1 MRRRRTATPVPA
13 PLVTQRRSPRCGMG
27 TQLALSMPGRLA
39 CGVRT
44 ATSTPEESEA
54 LFIFHWRVF
63 VTAIQGPV
71 LSPPHTKIL
80 ALDTAPDDLFGGFAF
95 GELANTVPTLLFVA
109 SADGRAA
116 YVNRQW
122 LAYTGA
128 ADAQSLE
135 AEWGVLVHPDDHAA
149 LAGRWEAARGDGD
162 AFEAQFRLR
171 NARGEF
177 LWHLI
182 RMKAVLGAGGE
193 VSLWAGVVTEIEQQK
208 RATLALDR
216 REREFRTLVENSPD
230 GVTRLDR
237 QLRFVYA
244 NEAVARCFD
253 RPCTQLVGHTFEE
266 AGLPGV
272 AAAALRPA
280 ALLALAQNEAQ
291 RCEFTITDGA
301 RNRHYVC
308 RLIPEADRVDH
319 VDSVLCIFY
328 DITRQQAALEA
339 LRESEH
345 RFAQF
350 ANSSD
355 DVFWIADADRG
366 ELLYVSPA
374 FESLWGVSVEALKAD
389 PAKWNQGVITPA
401 PVLLPLPF
409 YRPTAA
415 AGDKEPVREYRVRR
429 PDGTPVWVRDRRF
442 HLHTRPGGEVTC
454 IGGIV
459 EDITE
464 RKVWDTGCEVVL
476 ALEREARREAEAQA
490 SAKDEF
496 LAVVSH
502 ELRSPLNAIRGW
514 AHVLRQTGELTHSQL
529 RMLDAIDRNTQA
541 QAQLVDDM
549 LDTQRLLRGKIKLEL
564 KPSPLAPLVE
574 QAVDVVRPAA
584 AAKQI
589 ALRVHHG
596 ALVDA
601 VHADPDRLRQAVVNL
616 LSNAVKFTPDLG
628 RVEVATGRRDS
639 TVVIS
644 VTDTGIGIEP
654 ALLPRIFDPFRQAA
668 DASTRRQ
675 SGLGLGLALARQL
688 VELHGGS
695 LKARSAGPG
704 EGATFTIE
712 LPVGRHNGTSA
723 GEAAGRPDDERLA
736 SQLLAGCRIAIV
748 DDDVEARQILELL
761 LGRHQART
769 VAFSSVAA
777 VYAYLET
784 VSAEHQPQVLISD
797 IAMPDEDGYSLLRR
811 VRALEQRHARRS
823 PMICVALT
831 AFVTDKDRDRA
842 LAAGFDEHI
851 GKPVDPKQ
859 LVVVVNKLLQSKASD
874 VPP

>member
-1 MRRRRTATPVPA
+1 M
-13 PLVTQRRSPRCGMG
+13 
-27 TQLALSMPGRLA
+27 
-39 CGVRT
+39 
-44 ATSTPEESEA
+44 
-54 LFIFHWRVF
+54 
-63 VTAIQGPV
+63 TAIHGPV

-80 ALDTAPDDLFGGFAF
+80 ALDNAPDDVFAGFAF
-95 GELANTVPTLLFVA
+95 GDLANTVPTLLFVG

-122 LAYTGA
+122 LTYTGTR
-128 ADAQSLE
+128 DAQSLE
-135 AEWGVLVHPDDHAA
+135 AEWSTLVHPEDHSV
-149 LAGRWEAARGDGD
+149 LAGRWQATRGSDNV
-162 AFEAQFRLR
+162 FEAQFRLR
-171 NARGEF
+171 NAGGEF

-182 RMKAVLGAGGE
+182 RMKPVLGRNGE
-193 VSLWAGVVTEIEQQK
+193 VSLWTGVVTEIEQQK
-208 RATLALDR
+208 RAEFALDR

-230 GVTRLDR
+230 GVARLDR

-244 NEAVARCFD
+244 NHAAADCFD
-253 RPCTQLVGHTFEE
+253 RPGGDLVGCTFEE
-266 AGLPGV
+266 ARLPQ
-272 AAAALRPA
+272 AAAAPLRAAALRT
-280 ALLALAQNEAQ
+280 LALNEAQ
-291 RCEFTITDGA
+291 RCEITLDAVAA
-301 RNRHYVC
+301 RGRFYVC
-308 RLIPEADRVDH
+308 RLIPETDRAGH
-319 VDSVLCIFY
+319 VDSVLCTFY
-328 DITRQQAALEA
+328 DITRQQDALTA
-339 LRESEH
+339 LSESEH
-345 RFAQF
+345 RFTQF

-355 DVFWIADADRG
+355 DVFWIADPVNR

-374 FESLWGVSVEALKAD
+374 FEQLWGVGIDALKAD
-389 PAKWNQGVITPA
+389 PLLWNRGLMTPA
-401 PVLLPLPF
+401 PVVLPQPF
-409 YRPTAA
+409 YLPTATD
-415 AGDKEPVREYRVRR
+415 GSKEPVREYRIRR
-429 PDGTPVWVRDRRF
+429 PDDTPLWVRDRRF
-442 HLHTRPGGEVTC
+442 HLHTTPQGEVTC

-564 KPSPLAPLVE
+564 RPVQLAPLIE

-589 ALRVHHG
+589 ELQVRHEPTIESVQ
-596 ALVDA
+596 
-601 VHADPDRLRQAVVNL
+601 ADPDRLRQALVNL
-616 LSNAVKFTPDLG
+616 LSNAVKFTPEQG
-628 RVEVATGRRDS
+628 RVEVGSGRRDG
-639 TVVIS
+639 VVLIS
-644 VTDTGIGIEP
+644 VSDNGIGIEP

-695 LKARSAGPG
+695 VKARSAGLDQ
-704 EGATFTIE
+704 GATFTIE
-712 LPVGRHNGTSA
+712 LPVRRHHGTHSA
-723 GEAAGRPDDERLA
+723 DAANKPNDEL
-736 SQLLAGCRIAIV
+736 QPGPHLAGSRIAIV

-761 LGRHQART
+761 LGRYQART

-784 VSAEHQPQVLISD
+784 VAPEHCPQLLISD

-811 VRALEQRHARRS
+811 LRSLERRCAVQV
-823 PMICVALT
+823 PMRCIALT
-831 AFVTDKDRDRA
+831 AFVTDKDRERA
-842 LAAGFDEHI
+842 LAAGFDAHL

-859 LVVVVNKLLQSKASD
+859 LVDAINKLLQTQASEA
-874 VPP
+874 PP

>member
-1 MRRRRTATPVPA
+1 M
-13 PLVTQRRSPRCGMG
+13 
-27 TQLALSMPGRLA
+27 
-39 CGVRT
+39 
-44 ATSTPEESEA
+44 
-54 LFIFHWRVF
+54 
-63 VTAIQGPV
+63 TAIHGPV

-80 ALDTAPDDLFGGFAF
+80 ALDTAPDDLFVGFAF
-95 GELANTVPTLLFVA
+95 GDLANTVPTLLFVA
-109 SADGRAA
+109 SPDGAAA
-116 YVNRQW
+116 YVNHQW
-122 LAYTGA
+122 LTYTGSR
-128 ADAQSLE
+128 DAQSLE
-135 AEWGVLVHPDDHAA
+135 AEWNSLVHPDDHAT
-149 LAGRWEAARGDGD
+149 LAGRWESTRGSEG

-171 NARGEF
+171 NAQGEF

-182 RMKAVLGAGGE
+182 RMKPVLGRNGE
-193 VSLWAGVVTEIEQQK
+193 VNLWAGVVTEIEQQK
-208 RATLALDR
+208 RAEFALDR

-230 GVTRLDR
+230 GVARLDR
-237 QLRFVYA
+237 LLRFVYA
-244 NEAVARCFD
+244 NQAAAQCFD
-253 RPCTQLVGHTFEE
+253 RPDTELVGRTFEE
-266 AGLPGV
+266 ARLPE
-272 AAAALRPA
+272 AATTTLRAAALR
-280 ALLALAQNEAQ
+280 ALAQNEAQ
-291 RCEFTITDGA
+291 RCDFTLGA
-301 RNRHYVC
+301 SATHGRHHYVC
-308 RLIPEADRVDH
+308 RLIPEVDRAGH

-339 LRESEH
+339 LQESEH
-345 RFAQF
+345 RFTQF

-355 DVFWIADADRG
+355 DVFWIADATSRQ
-366 ELLYVSPA
+366 LLYVSPA
-374 FESLWGVSVEALKAD
+374 FEQLWGVGIDALKAD
-389 PAKWNQGVITPA
+389 PLLWNRGLMTPA
-401 PVLLPLPF
+401 PVAIPQPF
-409 YRPTAA
+409 YQPTAA
-415 AGDKEPVREYRVRR
+415 AGGKEPVREYRIRR

-442 HLHTRPGGEVTC
+442 HLHTTPQGEVTC

-564 KPSPLAPLVE
+564 KPAALAPLIE

-589 ALRVHHG
+589 ELQVRHESS
-596 ALVDA
+596 VDT
-601 VHADPDRLRQAVVNL
+601 VHADPDRLRQALVNL
-616 LSNAVKFTPDLG
+616 LSNAVKFTPDEG
-628 RVEVATGRRDS
+628 RVEVSSGRRDGK
-639 TVVIS
+639 VLIS
-644 VTDTGIGIEP
+644 VNDTGIGIEP

-695 LKARSAGPG
+695 LKARSAGPDQ
-704 EGATFTIE
+704 GATFTIE
-712 LPVGRHNGTSA
+712 LPVRRHDTA
-723 GEAAGRPDDERLA
+723 QHAEAARKSADEM
-736 SQLLAGCRIAIV
+736 QPGQHLAGCRIAIV
-748 DDDVEARQILELL
+748 DDDVEARQIMELL

-784 VSAEHQPQVLISD
+784 VGPDHRPQVLISD

-811 VRALEQRHARRS
+811 LRSLEQHPAEQA
-823 PMICVALT
+823 PMRCIALT
-831 AFVTDKDRDRA
+831 AFVTEKDRERA
-842 LAAGFDEHI
+842 LAAGFDAHL

-859 LVVVVNKLLQSKASD
+859 LVIVINKLLQAHESH
-874 VPP
+874 PPP